1 MDIEG
6 PAEAVRKRCGKYE
19 RNSSNPT
26 AEGFLFFYFKKC
38 NLDRKKSTA
47 AKAGVA
53 AMLPSAL
60 HRRSK
65 LCERLVGERFRLQTQ
80 CWHNVDLQCYHAR
93 AEFHINYY
101 TTFTTKTKGFVQFF
115 FEQTKLKFLI

>member
-1 MDIEG
+1 MDNAG

-60 HRRSK
+60 HRLSK
-65 LCERLVGERFRLQTQ
+65 LCERLVGEKFRLQTQ
-80 CWHNVDLQCYHAR
+80 CWHNVDLQCYIMR
-93 AEFHINYY
+93 ERN
-101 TTFTTKTKGFVQFF
+101 FTSIIILLLLLRQNDLCNFF
-115 FEQTKLKFLI
+115 SSRLN